1 MLISSFTN
9 DLHGIGAFSRKL
21 NFIFKFLAEA
31 CVAQRQNRTL
41 SQISQNG
48 KTGPQFSSNQ
58 ITGLYIS
65 KQIVRICKKR
75 EEVREKVVKKIS
87 SMCLYFVLD
96 FKAF

>member
-9 DLHGIGAFSRKL
+9 DLHGIGAFSRKPNL
-21 NFIFKFLAEA
+21 IFKFLVEA
-31 CVAQRQNRTL
+31 CFAKRQDRTL

-65 KQIVRICKKR
+65 KEIVR
-75 EEVREKVVKKIS
+75 VLQVVKN
-87 SMCLYFVLD
+87 F
-96 FKAF
+96 FKVSIFCFGF